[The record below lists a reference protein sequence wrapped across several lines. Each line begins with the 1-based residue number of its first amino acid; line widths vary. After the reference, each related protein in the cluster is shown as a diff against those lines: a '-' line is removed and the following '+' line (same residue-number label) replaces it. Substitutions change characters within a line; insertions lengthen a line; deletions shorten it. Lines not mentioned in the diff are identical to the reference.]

1 MATAEKAAA
10 VAEITERFNN
20 SSASVLTEYRGL
32 TVAQLKELRTSLGD
46 SASYA
51 VVKNTLTKIAVKEA
65 GIEGFEEFLNGPTAV
80 AFVEGDVVEAAKG
93 LKKFAKENPELV
105 IKASYVDGQI
115 MDPADFAKLA
125 ELESREV
132 LLAKLAGAM
141 NAAPSN
147 AVALFAA
154 PLGQTARLLE
164 AFRAK
169 VEAEGPVGDA
179 AETPAAEEAP
189 AEEEAPAAEA
199 DAPAEEAPAA
209 DAPEAEATD
218 EAPADEAA
226 TEEAPAEE
234 AEATE

>member
-1 MATAEKAAA
+1 MANAEKTAA

-32 TVAQLKELRTSLGD
+32 TVAQLKELRTALGD
-46 SASYA
+46 SASYS

-65 GIEGFEEFLNGPTAV
+65 GIEGFEEFLNGPSAI
-80 AFVEGDVVEAAKG
+80 AFVEGDIVEAAKG
-93 LKKFAKENPELV
+93 LKKFAKDNPALV

-125 ELESREV
+125 DLESREV

-141 NAAPSN
+141 NAAPQG

-154 PLGQTARLLE
+154 PLNQAARLVE
-164 AFRAK
+164 ALRAK

-179 AETPAAEEAP
+179 PAAEA
-189 AEEEAPAAEA
+189 AADEAPAAEA
-199 DAPAEEAPAA
+199 EEAPEAAADEAPAA
-209 DAPEAEATD
+209 EAAEAE
-218 EAPADEAA
+218 E
-226 TEEAPAEE
+226 TE
-234 AEATE
+234 

>member
-1 MATAEKAAA
+1 MVNAEKAAA

-20 SSASVLTEYRGL
+20 SNASVLTEYRGL

-65 GIEGFEEFLNGPTAV
+65 GIEGFEEFLNGPSAI
-80 AFVEGDVVEAAKG
+80 AFVEGDIVEAAKG
-93 LKKFAKENPELV
+93 LKNFAKDNPKLV

-125 ELESREV
+125 DLESREV

-154 PLGQTARLLE
+154 PLNQAARLVE
-164 AFRAK
+164 ALRAK
-169 VEAEGPVGDA
+169 VEAEGPVGGA
-179 AETPAAEEAP
+179 PAAEAD
-189 AEEEAPAAEA
+189 EAPAAEA
-199 DAPAEEAPAA
+199 DEAPAA
-209 DAPEAEATD
+209 EADEELAAEAD
-218 EAPADEAA
+218 EAPAAEAPAAEEA
-226 TEEAPAEE
+226 TEEKE
-234 AEATE
+234 